1 MCLCKR
7 ITKSLKGPQKFMSI
21 VPCRWVYL
29 LEAMQVKV
37 SRILEGP
44 QRESCRS
51 RRHQAIVYHL
61 LMSPWDNVPEMPLR
75 ASSNLPPDITSQTA
89 GCDRKTR
96 ASGPFRPLHPFLCK
110 LSPYWSSV
118 AGYCFMN
125 EITEQ
130 WPSSLILISNMKNKL
145 GGIKQIIST
154 LWKNLVDLFPMP
166 QCHKHLL
173 KRRTTEA

>member
-44 QRESCRS
+44 KGKAADRLVDIQT
-51 RRHQAIVYHL
+51 IGYHL
-61 LMSPWDNVPEMPLR
+61 LMSPWENVPEMPLR

-118 AGYCFMN
+118 AGYCSMN

-130 WPSSLILISNMKNKL
+130 CPSS
-145 GGIKQIIST
+145 
-154 LWKNLVDLFPMP
+154 
-166 QCHKHLL
+166 
-173 KRRTTEA
+173 